1 MKLYFGQG
9 PGVDYQYLKPRKF
22 RSAIRDDLTPLREGV
37 FFLGGGGTSVRNTF
51 ALFCGGGDKSEVG
64 GRTGLGRGRTDEVQ
78 VENGR

>member
-1 MKLYFGQG
+1 M
-9 PGVDYQYLKPRKF
+9 
-22 RSAIRDDLTPLREGV
+22 
-37 FFLGGGGTSVRNTF
+37 RNTF